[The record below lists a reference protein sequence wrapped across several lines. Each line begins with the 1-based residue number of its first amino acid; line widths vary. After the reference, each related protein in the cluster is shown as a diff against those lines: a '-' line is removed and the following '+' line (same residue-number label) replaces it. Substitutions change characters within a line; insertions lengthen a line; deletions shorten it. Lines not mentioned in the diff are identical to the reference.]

1 MGDLISEAAQMPD
14 AAIRF
19 ARGVDR
25 VWTPEHLVPLRT
37 IVRERHGAQL
47 HAVHAA
53 LDQRFKQP
61 NANWMGVFR
70 AAAEMAVMEQV
81 GRQELTPEDRGLLRQ
96 LWMALLA
103 AT

>member
-1 MGDLISEAAQMPD
+1 MRDLDLEAAQMPD

-37 IVRERHGAQL
+37 TVRQRHGAQL
-47 HAVHAA
+47 RAVFDA
-53 LDQRFKQP
+53 LDQRFNEP
-61 NANWMGVFR
+61 NADRMGVFR

-81 GRQELTPEDRGLLRQ
+81 GGQELKPEDRGLLRQ
-96 LWMALLA
+96 LWTALLHA
-103 AT
+103 A